1 MSRRILGALL
11 IVSLTGTA
19 QAQYI
24 GAGSTPAGD
33 YLRGVGIAAYG
44 MGIYNER
51 TAVANSINTETF
63 IRWNE
68 YV

>member
-1 MSRRILGALL
+1 M
-11 IVSLTGTA
+11 
-19 QAQYI
+19 
-24 GAGSTPAGD
+24 
-33 YLRGVGIAAYG
+33 GIAAYG

-68 YV
+68 YVDAVMRTEAREAYGAARRMGEI